1 MNCVKDNVHWDK
13 VTTKL
18 KKEVM
23 TILDLKLTTNNYSL
37 KDRELELFA
46 RLKNNRQTASQQIHR
61 DAKGEFLS
69 SIYSDKKLLN
79 YSKTILHDKYITK
92 GLLLTLL
99 EYEIRKPL
107 QIHDFGRRLIVY
119 YHTDPEA
126 IIKVMLQGINLLN

>member
-1 MNCVKDNVHWDK
+1 M
-13 VTTKL
+13 TKL
-18 KKEVM
+18 GEKEVM
-23 TILDLKLTTNNYSL
+23 RILDLKLTTNNYSL

-46 RLKNNRQTASQQIHR
+46 RLKNNRQTALQQIHH
-61 DAKGEFLS
+61 DAKAEFLS

-79 YSKTILHDKYITK
+79 YSKTILQDKYITK

-107 QIHDFGRRLIVY
+107 SIRDFGKRLIVY

-126 IIKVMLQGINLLN
+126 IIKSMLQGINLLN